1 MTRAIAWFA
10 RNHVAANLL
19 MLMMI
24 VGGIISLPTI
34 DQRAFPEITVDV
46 IAINV
51 VYLGAAPEE
60 VEQGVC
66 IRIEEEIYGIDGIE
80 EITSSAAEGA
90 CGVSAEIMSDYPID
104 RALSEIKN
112 AVDSI
117 TTFPDETEKPIVS
130 HIDLRNTAIEIA
142 VSADASE
149 RSLKV
154 YGERIR
160 DSIANL
166 PKVTQVQLKNDR
178 DYEISIEIAESALR
192 RHGLTFDEVVA
203 AVRSGS
209 LDRPGGSIKTSAG
222 EILLRTKGQA
232 YVGPEFEDIVLRTG
246 ADGTRLLLS
255 DVATV
260 VDGFDEDDIHL
271 QVFLDIG
278 FVGQAFELTT
288 PMPEVPHS
296 LNEIAAAFQAIYEE
310 RYAQS
315 DTAPA
320 EIVSFRVVGLGKAP
334 SVELPEHTGNAT
346 ADIET
351 RPVSFDSTFVETA
364 IHHREAL
371 PVDAAMPGPAI
382 IEEDGATTVVPPGFN
397 ATLDRYGIL
406 TLRRVNHD

>member
-130 HIDLRNTAIEIA
+130 HIDVRNTAIEIA

-203 AVRSGS
+203 AVRRGS

-260 VDGFDEDDIHL
+260 VDGFDEDD
-271 QVFLDIG
+271 
-278 FVGQAFELTT
+278 
-288 PMPEVPHS
+288 
-296 LNEIAAAFQAIYEE
+296 
-310 RYAQS
+310 RY
-315 DTAPA
+315 
-320 EIVSFRVVGLGKAP
+320 
-334 SVELPEHTGNAT
+334 
-346 ADIET
+346 
-351 RPVSFDSTFVETA
+351 STFDEIGRAHV
-364 IHHREAL
+364 
-371 PVDAAMPGPAI
+371 
-382 IEEDGATTVVPPGFN
+382 
-397 ATLDRYGIL
+397 
-406 TLRRVNHD
+406 